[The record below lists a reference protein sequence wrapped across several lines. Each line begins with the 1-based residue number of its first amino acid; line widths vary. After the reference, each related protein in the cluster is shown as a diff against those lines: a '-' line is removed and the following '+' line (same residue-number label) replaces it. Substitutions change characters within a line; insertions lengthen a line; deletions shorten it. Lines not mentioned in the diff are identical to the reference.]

1 VYFIETSLV
10 FLRNKNILYDI
21 KQCTVR
27 QSETICIQ
35 IMQLGKCNQEDN
47 SKIFFVQK
55 SSDGSWC
62 SIYYIILMCF
72 FDSYVRS
79 SLPGE
84 N

>member
-1 VYFIETSLV
+1 MYFIETSLV

-47 SKIFFVQK
+47 TVARFFLVQK

-62 SIYYIILMCF
+62 SIYNTHVFL
-72 FDSYVRS
+72 
-79 SLPGE
+79 
-84 N
+84 